1 MAVRGGHKLDAIIRR
16 ALSASGVETL
26 RVGFFRSAK
35 YPDGTPVAAVA
46 AWNEFGTRTKA
57 GGQAIPE
64 RPFFR
69 QALRKVQD
77 DVSELVQDGIDSKT
91 MIVDDL
97 LADRLG
103 GLVAG
108 AVQENI
114 ARGTFKAL
122 AESTL
127 YRRRTRTVNRTTSV
141 KPLIDT
147 GTMRTSV
154 TWQAQR

>member
-1 MAVRGGHKLDAIIRR
+1 MAVRGGHKLDAIIRK
-16 ALSASGVETL
+16 ALTASGVDGL
-26 RVGFFRSAK
+26 RVGFFRTAK

-46 AWNEFGTRTKA
+46 AWNEFGTRTK
-57 GGQAIPE
+57 GGSQHIPE

-69 QALRKVQD
+69 QALRKVRP
-77 DVSELVQDGIDSKT
+77 DVSELVQDGINSRT
-91 MIVDDL
+91 MVVDDL

-108 AVQENI
+108 AVEENI
-114 ARGTFKAL
+114 ARGKFQAL

-127 YRRRTRTVNRTTSV
+127 YRRRTRTVNRTGSV

-147 GTMRTSV
+147 GKMRTSV
-154 TWQAQR
+154 TWEAKR

>member
-1 MAVRGGHKLDAIIRR
+1 MAVRGGHKLDAIIRK

-26 RVGFFRSAK
+26 RVGFFRTAK

-46 AWNEFGTRTKA
+46 AWNEFGTRTK
-57 GGQAIPE
+57 GGSQHIPE

-69 QALRKVQD
+69 QALRKVQS
-77 DVSELVQDGIDSKT
+77 DVSELVQDGINSKT
-91 MIVDDL
+91 MVVDDL

-114 ARGTFKAL
+114 RDLKSPPNAPSTIARKG
-122 AESTL
+122 SD
-127 YRRRTRTVNRTTSV
+127 N
-141 KPLIDT
+141 PLIDE
-147 GTMRTSV
+147 GKMRTSV
-154 TWQAQR
+154 TWEAKR

>member
-1 MAVRGGHKLDAIIRR
+1 MAVRGGNNLDAIIRK

-26 RVGFFRSAK
+26 RVGFFKTAK

-77 DVSELVQDGIDSKT
+77 DVSELVQDSIDSKT

-114 ARGTFKAL
+114 RDLKNPPNAPSTIARKG
-122 AESTL
+122 SS
-127 YRRRTRTVNRTTSV
+127 N
-141 KPLIDT
+141 PLIDT